1 MDGGAGYA
9 KSNSFLRL
17 PTQTFSGQEE
27 EKQMS
32 VAHAQTMSLLS
43 TPAEVRL
50 FVLEQKR
57 LGKTIG
63 FVPTMGYLH
72 EGHAS
77 LFRKAAATSDCVIAS
92 CFVNP
97 TQFGEKDDYVNYPK
111 DRLRDTQLAESCG
124 VNALFLP
131 EPSAIYPNGEQVTV
145 KVNEQT
151 NVLCGKSRP
160 GHFDGVATV
169 LTKLFTIAQPDRVY
183 FGMKDAQQV
192 AIVSSLIESFH
203 FPIELIA
210 CPIVRD
216 QDGLAK
222 SSRNVRLLPEE
233 RREAPEL
240 HKGLQFGSEL
250 ILKGERDFDQIICA
264 VRSYYE
270 QRLMLG
276 NVDYI
281 DVLNYP
287 ELTRTRDTMCG
298 RVIIACAVRYSNARL
313 IDNVTINCGHG
324 ESEVSVQ

>member
-1 MDGGAGYA
+1 
-9 KSNSFLRL
+9 
-17 PTQTFSGQEE
+17 
-27 EKQMS
+27 MS

-43 TPAEVRL
+43 TPAEVRQ
-50 FVLEQKR
+50 FVREQKH
-57 LGKTIG
+57 LGKTVG

-97 TQFGEKDDYVNYPK
+97 MQFGEKDDYVNYPK

-145 KVNEQT
+145 KVNEKT
-151 NVLCGKSRP
+151 DVLCGKSRP

-169 LTKLFTIAQPDRVY
+169 LTKLFTITEPDRVY

-192 AIVSSLIESFH
+192 AIVKSLIESFH
-203 FPIELIA
+203 FPIKLIA
-210 CPIVRD
+210 CSIVREE
-216 QDGLAK
+216 DGLAK
-222 SSRNVRLLPEE
+222 SSRNVRLSPEE

-240 HKGLQFGSEL
+240 YKGLQFGSEL
-250 ILKGERDFDQIICA
+250 ILNGERDFDQIVRA
-264 VRSYYE
+264 VGGYYE
-270 QRLMLG
+270 KQLMLG
-276 NVDYI
+276 SVDYI

-287 ELTRTRDTMCG
+287 ELTRISEKITG

-313 IDNVTINCGHG
+313 IDNMTINCDYGK
-324 ESEVSVQ
+324 SEVSVK

>member
-1 MDGGAGYA
+1 
-9 KSNSFLRL
+9 
-17 PTQTFSGQEE
+17 
-27 EKQMS
+27 
-32 VAHAQTMSLLS
+32 VAHAQALSLLS
-43 TPAEVRL
+43 TPAEVRQ
-50 FVLEQKR
+50 FVREQKK

-63 FVPTMGYLH
+63 FVPTMGFLH

-77 LFRKAAATSDCVIAS
+77 LFKKAVATSDCVIVS

-111 DRLRDTQLAESCG
+111 DPLRDRQLAESCG

-131 EPSAIYPNGEQVTV
+131 ESSVIYPNGEQVTV
-145 KVNEQT
+145 KVNEKT

-203 FPIELIA
+203 FSIELIA
-210 CPIVRD
+210 CPIVRE

-240 HKGLQFGSEL
+240 YKGLQLGSEL
-250 ILKGERDFDQIICA
+250 ILKGARDFDQMICA
-264 VRSYYE
+264 VHSYYE
-270 QRLMLG
+270 EHLMLG

-287 ELTRTRDTMCG
+287 ELTRTGATMSG
-298 RVIIACAVRYSNARL
+298 RIIIACAVRYSSARL
-313 IDNVTINCGHG
+313 IDNITITFDRDK
-324 ESEVSVQ
+324 SEDSVQ